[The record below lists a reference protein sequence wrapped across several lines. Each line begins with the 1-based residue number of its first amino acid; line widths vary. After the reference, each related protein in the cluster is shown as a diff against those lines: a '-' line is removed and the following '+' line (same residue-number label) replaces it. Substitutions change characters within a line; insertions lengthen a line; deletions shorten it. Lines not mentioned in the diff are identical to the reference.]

1 MYALKN
7 KALTL
12 LFVFPMLWGCSTQP
26 EEFEVLRD
34 EADEQFD
41 SYAKLYI
48 ERTNEERKQK
58 EQQLKD
64 NLKQKQAILS
74 ELKKLLEDIKIS
86 ELTTVCEYSEAVLKV
101 CNKINYIAN
110 GRKPEELT
118 DQEKEAVIIL
128 NNKFKDLDRA
138 MSKKLTLAEFKECPE
153 FEAIKK
159 LMDGPV
165 DPFI

>member
-1 MYALKN
+1 MYIFKN

-26 EEFEVLRD
+26 E
-34 EADEQFD
+34 
-41 SYAKLYI
+41 
-48 ERTNEERKQK
+48 
-58 EQQLKD
+58 
-64 NLKQKQAILS
+64 
-74 ELKKLLEDIKIS
+74 DIKIS
-86 ELTTVCEYSEAVLKV
+86 ELSTVCEYSEAVLKV
-101 CNKINYIAN
+101 CNKINDIAN

-118 DQEKEAVIIL
+118 DEEKEAIIIL

-138 MSKKLTLAEFKECPE
+138 MAKKFTVPEFKECPE

-159 LMDGPV
+159 LMEGPV